1 MRCFDATLGVPLRNH
16 HLAGRG
22 CPIRLGQGFE
32 TLASSIKAIVERQ
45 STTVA
50 IEGQLLCYFLKH
62 WLIYVTADQNKH

>member
-32 TLASSIKAIVERQ
+32 TLASSIRKAINNSSYRGSVIVRLFETLVNLRN
-45 STTVA
+45 
-50 IEGQLLCYFLKH
+50 C
-62 WLIYVTADQNKH
+62 

>member
-32 TLASSIKAIVERQ
+32 TLASSIRKAINNSSYRGSVI
-45 STTVA
+45 V
-50 IEGQLLCYFLKH
+50 LLFETLVNLRNC
-62 WLIYVTADQNKH
+62 